1 MSDTVWLPVFS
12 HDSWCPVED
21 VLRVGREEDGMTDDL
36 DFIDEH
42 GLDMVSIKVK
52 NIDRCVLYVKF
63 EVQRAI
69 EYNLI
74 HDIIHFDVEKLVEQ
88 PPGLST

>member
-1 MSDTVWLPVFS
+1 
-12 HDSWCPVED
+12 
-21 VLRVGREEDGMTDDL
+21 MTDDL